1 MIVYSLPRAAAV
13 AGYRRTSAQPLTRAI
28 DRLLEDAPARLF
40 SGARTESAA
49 VTPAMDVAE
58 SDATYVV
65 AFDVPGVTR
74 DALKVT
80 IEGRR
85 LSVETVADVAPV
97 SGVGAAAGEAAQPV
111 AGEAKGATEAID
123 GVAAAPARE
132 RVLYRE
138 RGTARYA
145 RTVILPAEVD
155 QAASE
160 AKVENGVL
168 TLTLVKKVPTGAR
181 QIRIS

>member
-1 MIVYSLPRAAAV
+1 MIVYSLPRTAAV
-13 AGYRRTSAQPLTRAI
+13 TAYRRTSAQPLSRAI
-28 DRLLEDAPARLF
+28 DRLSEDAPARHF
-40 SGARTESAA
+40 GGARTESAA
-49 VTPAMDVAE
+49 VTPAMDIAE
-58 SDATYVV
+58 TDATYVV

-85 LSVETVADVAPV
+85 LSVETVAGSAPG
-97 SGVGAAAGEAAQPV
+97 SSAGEAPADAAQPV
-111 AGEAKGATEAID
+111 AGEAKAATEATD

-138 RGTARYA
+138 RGAARYA

-155 QAASE
+155 QEASE
-160 AKVENGVL
+160 AKVENGLL